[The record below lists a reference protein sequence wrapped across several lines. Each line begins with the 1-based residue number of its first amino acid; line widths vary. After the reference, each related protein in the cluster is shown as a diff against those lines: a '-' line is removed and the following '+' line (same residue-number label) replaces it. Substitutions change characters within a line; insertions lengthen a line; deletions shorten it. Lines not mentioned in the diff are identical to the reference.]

1 MASSSPS
8 VQSWW
13 EPPIQTQRTL
23 CLIMLDSPLSQR
35 SGVLHLPRLTST
47 QYVPTK
53 KLKTLNR
60 KDYVHNIGNRS
71 PGLLRVKYLKLRSA
85 DRAKISDFTIFNFVW
100 INRRVSLTGN
110 WCARRLARC
119 YIDVRTVRR
128 LFFLTKVAE

>member
-13 EPPIQTQRTL
+13 EPPIQTQRTRKER
-23 CLIMLDSPLSQR
+23 LDSPLSQR
-35 SGVLHLPRLTST
+35 SGVLHLPSLTST

-85 DRAKISDFTIFNFVW
+85 DRAKISDFTIINFIW

-110 WCARRLARC
+110 WCAARRTALGSVLHRC
-119 YIDVRTVRR
+119 QNCQTFIFPY
-128 LFFLTKVAE
+128 